1 MAEIIE
7 TCPIWGIKYK
17 AKGTLDP
24 IEKMFEVEDSDRTFG
39 GYKVSQLLLALRVER
54 LSDREKAW
62 LTTCMS
68 MASGYWAIGAK

>member
-7 TCPIWGIKYK
+7 ACPIWGIKYK

-39 GYKVSQLLLALRVER
+39 GYKVSQLLLAFRVES

-62 LTTCMS
+62 LTT
-68 MASGYWAIGAK
+68 